1 MRLEIG
7 QKIKQLRLHR
17 GITQEQLGQSLGLTG
32 QAISKWESNTT
43 MPDIQLLPEL
53 SALLGVSID
62 ALFSITDRTHM
73 DRIANMLENSRF
85 LPAHKFEDSERYLKD
100 KQLTPDTQAEATL
113 LLARLYNKRAKEY
126 RDLAAPLARQ
136 ALLLNPEAAEAHKA
150 NLEAASCRMP
160 DWNVGNHGQLIA
172 FYQDFLH
179 THPDARPNY
188 LWLMDLLL
196 ADGRTAEARQTLEA
210 MGRLGRT
217 YHYDLYDGLIAKE
230 EGDLPRALACWKHMT
245 DQEPELWLSW
255 FGRADSLAK
264 IGRYEEAVSCYQSA
278 IALQPK
284 PRYTDMPEA
293 IAQIAEIQGDIP
305 RAISMREQCIQI
317 CREDWNMTEG
327 EPLALHRREIQRL
340 QECLNQPKC

>member
-62 ALFSITDRTHM
+62 TLFSITDRTHM
-73 DRIANMLENSRF
+73 DRIANMLENVRF
-85 LPAHKFEDSERYLKD
+85 LPAHEFEDSERYLKD

-196 ADGRTAEARQTLEA
+196 ADGRTTEARQTLEA
-210 MGRLGRT
+210 MAAWGAPIT
-217 YHYDLYDGLIAKE
+217 MI
-230 EGDLPRALACWKHMT
+230 
-245 DQEPELWLSW
+245 
-255 FGRADSLAK
+255 
-264 IGRYEEAVSCYQSA
+264 
-278 IALQPK
+278 
-284 PRYTDMPEA
+284 YTTA
-293 IAQIAEIQGDIP
+293 
-305 RAISMREQCIQI
+305 
-317 CREDWNMTEG
+317 
-327 EPLALHRREIQRL
+327 
-340 QECLNQPKC
+340 